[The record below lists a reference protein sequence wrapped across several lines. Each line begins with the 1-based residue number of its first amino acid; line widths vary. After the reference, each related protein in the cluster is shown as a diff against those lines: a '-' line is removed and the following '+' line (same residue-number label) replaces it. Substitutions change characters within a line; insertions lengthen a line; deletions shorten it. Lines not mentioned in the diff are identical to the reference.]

1 MESGLGMQQQTEI
14 PFQVGNPTREQRH
27 NQLMYVLNSE
37 NRTED
42 FRNIIDLL
50 QPPPEITTVCPK
62 TKGKKINVAVIGAG
76 EAGLSA
82 AFELRKI
89 GCNIT
94 VFEASKRIGGRIY
107 TYYFDKD
114 KKYYGDMGAMRISA
128 SHETTWHYIDLFK
141 LDTSPFATNNVNGLF
156 YLRDS
161 RAKNDPEGI
170 SVKKN
175 IYPQYN
181 LTEEE
186 RNTPWQKLQQRI
198 YDRYFATLSPQEKK
212 ELIEIKPNYSNAIV
226 MRDMIN
232 YRQAYEGTG
241 LSQSAISMLGYLS
254 TLDAPFFHISLME
267 ILQEVYTADFAYT
280 YRINGGTINL
290 PNALFKALK
299 DEIPGVYGNVSQ
311 SELGNINFRMHTAV
325 DGIYDKGNNQGITL
339 EIRDTDT
346 NQCGYEEYDYI
357 VCAIPF
363 TSLRRVKIKPHF
375 SVRKMQAIRELNY
388 ETGQKTFLFMK
399 DRFWEKGEENE
410 RIVGGRSS
418 TDLPIISIYYPSD
431 HAMPVRNKVNSWTLR
446 PGVSPEEPGVLLAS
460 YNLGEDSE
468 RLGNEECPLRI
479 MGGKSQVEQAH
490 GLPCG
495 FIDEKLISWASLL
508 WHHVPYIWSCSS
520 LGKPEDKLL
529 FSYSVTLPEMN
540 DRVFFAGEHVSQKHA
555 WQQGSLQTG
564 MIAANEIAKRIKN
577 RKS

>member
-1 MESGLGMQQQTEI
+1 METGLGMQPQIEI
-14 PFQVGNPTREQRH
+14 PFQVDNPTREQRH
-27 NQLMYVLNSE
+27 NQLRYILNSE
-37 NRTED
+37 NRIED
-42 FRNIIDLL
+42 FNNIIGLL
-50 QPPPEITTVCPK
+50 QPPPDITTICPK
-62 TKGKKINVAVIGAG
+62 TKGKKTNVAVIGAG

-94 VFEASKRIGGRIY
+94 IFEASKRIGGRIY
-107 TYYFDKD
+107 TYYFDKE

-156 YLRDS
+156 YIRDS
-161 RAKNDPEGI
+161 RAKNDPDGL
-170 SVKKN
+170 SVMRN

-186 RNTPWQKLQQRI
+186 RRTPWPKLQQRI
-198 YDRYFATLSPQEKK
+198 YNRYFATLSPDEKK
-212 ELIEIKPNYSNAIV
+212 ELIQIKPSYSNAIV

-241 LSQSAISMLGYLS
+241 LSQSAITMLGYLS
-254 TLDAPFFHISLME
+254 PLDAPFFHISLME

-290 PNALFKALK
+290 PIALFNALK
-299 DEIPGVYGNVSQ
+299 DEIPGVYGNIAQ
-311 SELGNINFRMHTAV
+311 TELGSVRFNMHTAV
-325 DGIYDKGNNQGITL
+325 DGIYESSNHNKITL
-339 EIRDTDT
+339 ETRDTET
-346 NQCGYEEYDYI
+346 NQCNYEEFDYI

-375 SVRKMQAIRELNY
+375 SLRKMQAIRELNY

-399 DRFWEKGEENE
+399 DRFWERGNENQ

-431 HAMPVRNKVNSWTLR
+431 HAMPVSGKANTWTLR
-446 PGVSPEEPGVLLAS
+446 PNTSPDEPGVLLAS
-460 YNLGEDSE
+460 YNLGEDAE
-468 RLGNEECPLRI
+468 RLGNEDCPLRI
-479 MGGKSQVEQAH
+479 MDVKSQVEQVH

-495 FIDEKLISWASLL
+495 YINEKLISWASLL

-540 DRVFFAGEHVSQKHA
+540 NKVFFAGEHISQKHA

-564 MIAANEIAKRIKN
+564 MIAANEIAMRIKEKN
-577 RKS
+577 N